1 MALWPERRL
10 SARESASSSIP
21 PETASVRVSCGGP
34 WSLASSRGG
43 GSQCDLQIWWIGR
56 YGASDAFKLAVNGAS
71 GRSSSRWPDSASGLA
86 LLRLAAVNGLQ
97 SCGPTLG
104 IDSMQSVGGLRRSV
118 RWRLGKGS
126 LTPVY
131 CSDPS
136 AASMCPR
143 QCPYCIVYGL
153 YVGLAAL
160 SSTCKPVVLLSPA
173 SVEIVSVIA

>member
-1 MALWPERRL
+1 MWPERRL

-21 PETASVRVSCGGP
+21 PETASVRGDCGGP
-34 WSLASSRGG
+34 WPLASSRGG

-56 YGASDAFKLAVNGAS
+56 YGASDAFKLAVNGVS
-71 GRSSSRWPDSASGLA
+71 GRSGSRWPDSASGLA

-104 IDSMQSVGGLRRSV
+104 IDSMQSVGACVAACGGG
-118 RWRLGKGS
+118 WGKGS
-126 LTPVY
+126 LAPVY
-131 CSDPS
+131 CSESS
-136 AASMCPR
+136 AASMRPR

-153 YVGLAAL
+153 HVGWPRYRPHASQL
-160 SSTCKPVVLLSPA
+160 CYCSPA